1 MEKTIGDAGEVT
13 TSSGT
18 GVGVADDMSAY
29 VEVFPQFIG
38 SSAVVISGERDTSV
52 KGLVISISGSGDISI
67 EAVLFRI

>member
-29 VEVFPQFIG
+29 VEVFPRFIG
-38 SSAVVISGERDTSV
+38 NSAVVVSGERDTSV
-52 KGLVISISGSGDISI
+52 KGHLGKGSCNFYFG
-67 EAVLFRI
+67 FW